1 MAAAWTVTSTSD
13 AALLG
18 ALTEELSRLFDV
30 ALAVEPAGCV
40 NDAWA
45 KLLAAHGVD
54 RVDAATRS
62 RRRSELALA
71 RGALPE
77 EVAAV
82 AHRIAARFAET
93 VGDPRLVTAATA
105 TWREIEPRYL
115 EHATWRPKSM
125 FAFAVASA
133 KAKTR
138 QSWNR
143 PPGGFVARCAECGG
157 PRLRV
162 EGDLTCSFCS
172 AGMLRTT

>member
-1 MAAAWTVTSTSD
+1 MTSTSD
-13 AALLG
+13 VALLG
-18 ALTEELSRLFDV
+18 ALTDELSRLFDV
-30 ALAVEPAGCV
+30 ALAVEPAGGV

-45 KLLAAHGVD
+45 QLLADYRVE
-54 RVDAATRS
+54 RVDDATRA
-62 RRRSELALA
+62 RRRSELDLA

-82 AHRIAARFAET
+82 AYRIATRFAET
-93 VGDPRLVTAATA
+93 VGDPHLVTSATE

-115 EHATWRPKSM
+115 EHAKWRPKSM

-133 KAKTR
+133 QARTR

-162 EGDLTCSFCS
+162 EGDLTCSFCG
-172 AGMLRTT
+172 AGMLQTT

>member
-1 MAAAWTVTSTSD
+1 VTSTSD
-13 AALLG
+13 ATLLG

-45 KLLAAHGVD
+45 KVLEANAVAPVD
-54 RVDAATRS
+54 DATRNA
-62 RRRSELALA
+62 RRASLNLA

-82 AHRIAARFAET
+82 ARAIAARFAHA
-93 VGDPRLVTAATA
+93 VGDHRLVEAATE
-105 TWREIEPRYL
+105 TWQQIEGRYL

-138 QSWNR
+138 ASWNR
-143 PPGGFVARCAECGG
+143 PPGGFVARCSDCGG
-157 PRLRV
+157 PRLSV
-162 EGDLTCSFCS
+162 EGDLTCAFC
-172 AGMLRTT
+172 GTGTLKTI